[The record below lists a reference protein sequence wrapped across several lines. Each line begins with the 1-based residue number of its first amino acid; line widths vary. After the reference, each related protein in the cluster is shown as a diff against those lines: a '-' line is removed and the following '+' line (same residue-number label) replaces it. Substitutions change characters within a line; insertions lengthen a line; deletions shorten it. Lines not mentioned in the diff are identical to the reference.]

1 MAGSGLSD
9 GRTATIDG
17 GAATNDGRAAEI
29 GSAICGV
36 RRTGPSAIEPKLIAT
51 TAARIRKARRTRVRR
66 GRTVAMRCARYRE
79 SVAGTIPRMID
90 AGVPRSATAL
100 LREVGLLPDGP
111 LPWGRPVPG
120 RSPGVFL
127 VELPAPLPTAPIEL
141 TRVGKWLEHVP
152 GLLLDGARPTS
163 RALAARLAS
172 FWLPSQTVVYIGA
185 TEATI
190 SGRLAA
196 MERTVLGDRRPF
208 SGGHWLHTL
217 RTLPSARVWW
227 TPTEAVEEY
236 EDALLTAFAAT
247 VSDADRAGLPDREVI
262 LPFANLRRAT
272 GERKATGLRGSLLP
286 EPVEPVRP
294 PARIVQV
301 PDGDAEGARG
311 EPPAPKRR
319 APRPASFPSP
329 TSSRAGGGGA
339 AAPGPSRPPAAP
351 PTQTAGGPAATLT
364 AEGAERLRAEL
375 AELTG
380 VRRPEVIAR
389 IRAAKELGDLKENAD
404 YSSAREEQSFL
415 EGRVQAIE
423 ARLRE
428 AVIAVVPAAGAGAD
442 LGSRLTVEIDGTS
455 DTYTLV
461 GTAEADPSSGRLS
474 VASPVGRALLGAVAG
489 DEVAVQTPRGAVVY
503 RVLSVE

>member
-1 MAGSGLSD
+1 
-9 GRTATIDG
+9 
-17 GAATNDGRAAEI
+17 
-29 GSAICGV
+29 
-36 RRTGPSAIEPKLIAT
+36 
-51 TAARIRKARRTRVRR
+51 
-66 GRTVAMRCARYRE
+66 MRSARYRE
-79 SVAGTIPRMID
+79 SVTGTIPRMPD
-90 AGVPRSATAL
+90 VELPLSAPGL

-127 VELPAPLPTAPIEL
+127 VELPAALPTAPIEL

-172 FWLPSQTVVYIGA
+172 FWLPSQTVLYVGA
-185 TEATI
+185 TGATI

-196 MERTVLGDRRPF
+196 MGRTTLGDRRPYA
-208 SGGHWLHTL
+208 GGHWLMTL
-217 RTLPSARVWW
+217 RALPSTRVWW
-227 TPTEAVEEY
+227 AATEAVEEY
-236 EDALLTAFAAT
+236 EDALLAAFAET
-247 VSDADRAGLPDREVI
+247 VAAGERAGLRDPDVV
-262 LPFANLRRAT
+262 LPFANLRRST
-272 GERKATGLRGSLLP
+272 GERKASGLSGSLLP
-286 EPVEPVRP
+286 EPVEPAP
-294 PARIVQV
+294 PKRVVVI

-311 EPPAPKRR
+311 EPPEPRRR
-319 APRPASFPSP
+319 APRRAPAPSP
-329 TSSRAGGGGA
+329 APTFSRAGGGGTST
-339 AAPGPSRPPAAP
+339 PGSARPPAEP
-351 PTQTAGGPAATLT
+351 PTATPGGPVATLT

-380 VRRPEVIAR
+380 VKRPEVIAR

-415 EGRVQAIE
+415 EGRVQALE
-423 ARLRE
+423 AQLRA
-428 AVIAVVPAAGAGAD
+428 AVIAVAPSAGAGAD
-442 LGSRLTVEIDGTS
+442 LGSRIVVEIDGDT

-489 DEVAVQTPRGAVVY
+489 DEVAVKTPRGAVTY
-503 RVLSVE
+503 RVVSVE

>member
-1 MAGSGLSD
+1 
-9 GRTATIDG
+9 
-17 GAATNDGRAAEI
+17 
-29 GSAICGV
+29 
-36 RRTGPSAIEPKLIAT
+36 
-51 TAARIRKARRTRVRR
+51 
-66 GRTVAMRCARYRE
+66 MRCARYPD
-79 SVAGTIPRMID
+79 SVTGTIPGMTD
-90 AGVPRSATAL
+90 LAAPLSAPAL
-100 LREVGLLPDGP
+100 LREVGLLADGP

-127 VELPAPLPTAPIEL
+127 VELPAPLPAAPIEL
-141 TRVGKWLEHVP
+141 TRVGKWLERVP
-152 GLLLDGARPTS
+152 DLRLDGARPTS

-172 FWLPSQTVVYIGA
+172 FWLPSQAILYIGA

-217 RTLPSARVWW
+217 RALPTARVWW

-236 EDALLTAFAAT
+236 EDALLAAFAAT
-247 VSDADRAGLPDREVI
+247 IPDAERAGLPDHDVI
-262 LPFANLRRAT
+262 LPFANLRRPT
-272 GERKATGLRGSLLP
+272 GERKATGLTGSLIP
-286 EPVEPVRP
+286 EPVEAARP
-294 PARIVQV
+294 PTHVVDV

-311 EPPAPKRR
+311 EPPEPRR
-319 APRPASFPSP
+319 RTPRPTSFPSP
-329 TSSRAGGGGA
+329 TSSRAGGGGTST
-339 AAPGPSRPPAAP
+339 PGSRRPPTRP
-351 PTQTAGGPAATLT
+351 PVETAGGPAATLT

-380 VRRPEVIAR
+380 VKRPEVIAR

-423 ARLRE
+423 AQLRT
-428 AVIAVVPAAGAGAD
+428 AVIAVVPSAGAGAD
-442 LGSRLTVEIDGTS
+442 LGSRVTVEVDGAT
-455 DTYTLV
+455 DVYTLV

-489 DEVAVQTPRGAVVY
+489 DEVAVQTPRGAVTY
-503 RVLSVE
+503 TVLAVE